1 MLGGALSVVNVY
13 MGFDT
18 REERAYEVAAHSLIA
33 NSSRPVNLQPL
44 ILERLRKAGLIR
56 RPIRH
61 LEPGRSMIIRGGQI
75 SREAVTES
83 QRGTLF
89 DVISSAPMATEFA
102 ISRFLVPMLNQTGW
116 ALFVDCDVVFLGNV
130 AELFDLARNDFAVMC
145 VKHGELAGE
154 GLKMDGQRQIPYNRK
169 NWSSVALF
177 NCSHP
182 AHRRLTLEQI
192 NNLPGRDLHRFFW
205 LNDEEIGALP
215 AEWNWL
221 VNVQQRPPA
230 PKIAHYTLGGPW
242 LPGWKG
248 ADNDT
253 EWLRAESDLGSG
265 YRADLTQRSGN
276 AMQDGSGSAL
286 G

>member
-1 MLGGALSVVNVY
+1 MSVINVF
-13 MGFDT
+13 MGFDS
-18 REERAYEVAAHSLIA
+18 REERAYEVAASSLIA

-44 ILERLRKAGLIR
+44 VLERLRKAGLIR
-56 RPIRH
+56 RPTKR

-75 SREAVTES
+75 YRELISES

-89 DVISSAPMATEFA
+89 DVLSGAPMSTEFA

-130 AELFDLARNDFAVMC
+130 AELFDLTLDQFAVMC
-145 VKHGELAGE
+145 VKHSELAGE
-154 GLKMDGQRQIPYNRK
+154 GLKMDGQRQLPYQRK
-169 NWSSVALF
+169 NWSSVMLF
-177 NCSHP
+177 NCGHP
-182 AHRRLTLEQI
+182 AHQRLTLEQI

-221 VNVQQRPPA
+221 VNVQPRPPA

-248 ADNDT
+248 ADNDS
-253 EWLRAESDLGSG
+253 EWLRAESDLGAG
-265 YRADLTQRSGN
+265 LRATLPRRGSNT
-276 AMQDGSGSAL
+276 MQGGSGPAR